1 MRSITFKNEDNEL
14 LTLKIHSQATGD
26 GILLADSVIIS
37 HDKIGYFEDI
47 VGSSRLEFT
56 LIAETD
62 GQYRDLYTTSA
73 TGIKVELLKG
83 SEVIFS
89 GYLDSEIYEEDY
101 NTQRNYPIDFK
112 AGNIK
117 ILKRIDFDL
126 NGKHSVKTILQH
138 CLNKLGMALN
148 YSSSL
153 KSGSI
158 NSGDF
163 IANTSVFYKDGEY
176 TSCFDVIESVL
187 QSLALRSMVI
197 GNTFYV
203 FDNDSISKRTQFPI
217 ENYLLSDATLRA
229 SECYKEV
236 VLTLN
241 TASGKEIFN
250 LEIDKFEFPYPA
262 EAQVEI
268 KEKQGYASGEDTGFI
283 QMVTSKKEFDNLT
296 LLNSRTNICRNS
308 PRFSG
313 SDEIYIRANSIA
325 RENTYVAIW
334 RSKRL
339 PITTIQSGDW
349 YLNLRLDLLLSIR
362 SNPFRGV
369 NEKEDTNPRTSWY
382 NNHEN
387 DFRNHTNYT
396 YIYADV
402 FLYNDSGV
410 ITHYLKNS
418 NASREATPGTWISG
432 QPATKG
438 NFIFAYYGNMKNEHG
453 FDSGWQTNSPT
464 VPALGVGYSYGALT
478 KQMKNKG
485 TISNL
490 PPISGEIEVIIYEGV
505 KCIDGAD
512 GGTIKQ
518 VYSDF
523 KHLWYKDLKV
533 SICDANGHDN
543 YSESEYE
550 YRADLDNEASD
561 TLQLDNVLGQ
571 IVDEDYSCRAGY
583 TGSNGKFLT
592 TFACGSHTGRLE
604 EVVLNI
610 INDTYNGQRNNFEC
624 LSGTLDLINSKI
636 HIKDLGKT
644 FFVTS
649 YEYRI
654 ERNNMLIKLNE
665 SP

>member
-1 MRSITFKNEDNEL
+1 MRNITFKNINNEL
-14 LTLKIHSQATGD
+14 LTLKIHSHATGN
-26 GILLADSVIIS
+26 GILLGDSVKIT
-37 HDKIGYFEDI
+37 HDKIGYFTDI

-62 GQYRDLYTTSA
+62 SQYRDLYTTSA

-83 SEVIFS
+83 PEVVFS

-101 NTQRNYPIDFK
+101 NTQKNYPIDFK

-138 CLNKLGMALN
+138 CLNKLGMTLN
-148 YSSSL
+148 YSSTL

-163 IANTSVFYKDGEY
+163 IANASVFYKNGEY
-176 TSCFDVIESVL
+176 TNCYNVIESIL
-187 QSLALRSMVI
+187 QSLALRSMVF

-203 FDNDSISKRTQFPI
+203 FDNETIALRKTIKMED
-217 ENYLLSDATLRA
+217 YLLGNAILKSA
-229 SECYKEV
+229 ECYKEV
-236 VLTLN
+236 VLTLD
-241 TASGKEIFN
+241 TASDKQVFN
-250 LEIDKFEFPYPA
+250 LEVDKFEFPYPA
-262 EAQVEI
+262 DSERSI
-268 KEKQGYASGEDTGFI
+268 KERQGDGDTDAGFI
-283 QMVTSKKEFDNLT
+283 QMTTNKKEFENVT
-296 LLNSRTNICRNS
+296 IVNAGCVMARNK

-313 SDEIYIRANSIA
+313 SDQIYIKSNTIT
-325 RENTYVAIW
+325 RENTSVIMW
-334 RSKRL
+334 KSRRL
-339 PITTIQSGDW
+339 PITMINSNDW
-349 YLNLRLDLLLSIR
+349 FLNFKLDVLLSIR

-369 NEKEDTNPRTSWY
+369 NEKEDCQPRTSWY
-382 NNHEN
+382 SNHEN

-418 NASREATPGTWISG
+418 NASREAIPGIWISG
-432 QPATKG
+432 QPTTKG

-453 FDSGWQTNSPT
+453 FDSGWQSNSPT
-464 VPALGVGYSYGALT
+464 VPALGIGYSYGALT
-478 KQMKNKG
+478 KQMKGKG
-485 TISNL
+485 TLSNL

-505 KCIDGAD
+505 KCIDGAN

-592 TFACGSHTGRLE
+592 SFACGSHTGRLE

-610 INDTYNGQRNNFEC
+610 INDTYNGKRNNFEC
-624 LSGTLDLINSKI
+624 KIKPFNLITSKLNI
-636 HIKDLGKT
+636 TGLGKM
-644 FFVTS
+644 FFVNGFDF
-649 YEYRI
+649 EI
-654 ERNNMLIKLNE
+654 ERNRYNILLNE
-665 SP
+665 IP